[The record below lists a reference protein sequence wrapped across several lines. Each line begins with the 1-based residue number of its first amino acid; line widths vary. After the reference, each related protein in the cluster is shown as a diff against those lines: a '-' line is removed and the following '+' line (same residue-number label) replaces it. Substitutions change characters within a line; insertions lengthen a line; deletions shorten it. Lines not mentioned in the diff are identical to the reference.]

1 MAKAVDDL
9 PDDVEALKA
18 EVRNLRQRVAMFE
31 EQYRLDQAKRYAP
44 SQDQPPAEELPLFN
58 EAEHE
63 RQRARYQPAAAAK
76 PKKSGQ
82 ANGGGRRPLPKD
94 LPRETRVHEL
104 AESEQVCDCCGGAL
118 HVVDTEVTETA
129 EQIPARVYVVEHYR
143 RRYACRDCDGGVE
156 RAPAPK
162 APIPGAQA
170 GPNLLAAVVAGK
182 YVESMPLYR
191 QAAFYQR
198 HGLELDRQTLGRWA
212 VRAGELVQPL
222 IDRFHALL
230 LTGPVIHA
238 DESRLQVLKEA
249 GRSAKQKSTM
259 WVYAS
264 GGGDPPIR
272 IYQYQPNTSS
282 EHPRRFLDGFTGYL
296 QSDGFSGYDA
306 LARAQPQLTGVGCWA
321 HARRK
326 FVDVQKAGGDETG
339 DGEAAWFVARIGE
352 LYAIERDCAE
362 VDADE
367 RYRRRQA
374 KARPIL
380 DAIGERLAGLNGVP
394 PKTLLGKAL
403 TYTRRQW
410 PSLVRYIDSGHT
422 AIDNNTAERAIKP
435 FVIGR
440 KNWLFSNSANGAH
453 ASAALYS
460 VVETAKANG
469 VEPYAYLAH
478 VFHELANRDI
488 DGGAPIDDLLP
499 WNIELPDPAAAA

>member
-31 EQYRLDQAKRYAP
+31 EQFRLDQAKRYAP
-44 SQDQPPAEELPLFN
+44 SQDQPPAEDLPLFN

-63 RQRARYQPAAAAK
+63 RQRERRQAASAK
-76 PKKSGQ
+76 SKKSGK
-82 ANGGGRRPLPKD
+82 AKGGGRRPLPQD

-104 AESEQVCDCCGGAL
+104 AEPERVCDGCGGAL
-118 HVVDTEVTETA
+118 HVVDTEVSEQL
-129 EQIPARVYVVEHYR
+129 EQIPAKVYVVEHHR
-143 RRYACRDCDGGVE
+143 RRYGCRDCEDGVQ
-156 RAPAPK
+156 RAPAPQ

-170 GPNLLAAVVAGK
+170 GPKLLAAVVAGK
-182 YVESMPLYR
+182 YIEGMPLYR

-222 IDRFHALL
+222 IDRCHALL
-230 LTGPVIHA
+230 LTRPVIHA

-272 IYQYQPNTSS
+272 LYQYQPNTSS
-282 EHPRRFLDGFTGYL
+282 EHPRRFLDGFAGYL

-326 FVDVQKAGGDETG
+326 FVDVQKAGGNDDG
-339 DGEAAWFVARIGE
+339 DGEAGWFVERIGA
-352 LYAIERDCAE
+352 LYQIEQACAD
-362 VDADE
+362 VDPDE

-374 KARPIL
+374 EAKPLL
-380 DAIGERLAGLNGVP
+380 DAIRERLSQLNGVP
-394 PKTLLGKAL
+394 PKTLLGKAI
-403 TYTRRQW
+403 TYARRQW
-410 PSLVRYIDSGHT
+410 PSLVRYIESGHT

-440 KNWLFSNSANGAH
+440 KNWLFSNSANGAQ

-460 VVETAKANG
+460 VVETAKSNG

>member
-9 PDDVEALKA
+9 PDDVEALKT

-44 SQDQPPAEELPLFN
+44 SQDQPPAEALELFN

-63 RQRARYQPAAAAK
+63 RQRERYQPAARS
-76 PKKSGQ
+76 KKAGQ
-82 ANGGGRRPLPKD
+82 SQGGGRRPLPKE

-104 AESEQVCDCCGGAL
+104 SDAERVCDCCGGAL
-118 HVVDTEVTETA
+118 HVVDTEVSEQL
-129 EQIPARVYVVEHYR
+129 EQIPAKVYVVEHQR
-143 RRYACRDCDGGVE
+143 RRYACRDCEGGVQ
-156 RAPAPK
+156 RAPAPQ

-198 HGLELDRQTLGRWA
+198 HGLDLDRQTLGRWA
-212 VRAGELVQPL
+212 VRAGERVQPL

-230 LTGPVIHA
+230 LTATVIHA
-238 DESRLQVLKEA
+238 DESRLQVLKEP
-249 GRSAKQKSTM
+249 GRSPKQKSTM

-264 GGGDPPIR
+264 GGADPPIR
-272 IYQYQPNTSS
+272 LYQYQPNTSS
-282 EHPRRFLDGFTGYL
+282 EHPRRFLDGFAGYL

-326 FVDVQKAGGDETG
+326 FVDVQKAGGDEAG
-339 DGEAAWFVARIGE
+339 DGEAAWFVERIGA

-374 KARPIL
+374 EAKPIL

-394 PKTLLGKAL
+394 PKTLLGKAV
-403 TYTRRQW
+403 TYARRQW